1 MGRWAALGPAR
12 ETSEIPE
19 SHARIYSC
27 AWFLASFRRSVLW
40 GLSANCTDLAKSRRR
55 RSRGAGAAVQVYP
68 VNALAFHPSYGTFAT
83 GGCDGKV
90 IMWDGQNKIRLQAR
104 APSPFHENI
113 QD

>member
-1 MGRWAALGPAR
+1 VRDAACP
-12 ETSEIPE
+12 
-19 SHARIYSC
+19 
-27 AWFLASFRRSVLW
+27 
-40 GLSANCTDLAKSRRR
+40 LSTKGGEWLISWKRR

>member
-1 MGRWAALGPAR
+1 MPW
-12 ETSEIPE
+12 
-19 SHARIYSC
+19 
-27 AWFLASFRRSVLW
+27 
-40 GLSANCTDLAKSRRR
+40 KRR